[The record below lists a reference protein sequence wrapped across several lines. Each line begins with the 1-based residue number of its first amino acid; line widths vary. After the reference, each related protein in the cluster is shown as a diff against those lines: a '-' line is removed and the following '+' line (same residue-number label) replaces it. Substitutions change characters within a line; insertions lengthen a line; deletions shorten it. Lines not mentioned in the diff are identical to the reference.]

1 MKMINKRLPYVS
13 YRSVHVAMLALVLL
27 VGMTG
32 FSGASVSAASSTAAV
47 CDANAST
54 LQTQLE
60 NGRSSSI
67 QEDIHFTDTDFLS
80 QTTGRVAGNGFLIG
94 TSDGG
99 CHWQKI
105 YTGTWQFSQIEF
117 SSNTQGWALASAAS
131 GQKPVFLTTT
141 DGGATWKKPYNGN
154 LRFTKID
161 KQSGSTGFAY
171 TTSGVYKTINGGAA
185 WTVIPTP
192 ANTRGGYFQDSNT
205 GWVIKM
211 VSGSNSG
218 YRIMQTIDG
227 GSKWTTALS
236 VGSLEVSGGEIYANG
251 KQVWAILYG
260 GAGMSQVSYSV
271 YASSDSG
278 QSWRQVFGQST
289 AGGGKAPGTGALGN
303 GEGPAQPGGHP
314 GNMQFIGSTIAYLAG
329 GSPAGGKVAVGR
341 SLDGGKTWNNMPAT
355 IDGISADISF
365 LSQNVGYLTVTDS
378 LTPSIYMTKDG
389 GKTWSAKLKWVAADK
404 Q

>member
-1 MKMINKRLPYVS
+1 MKIKDNRFQYGS
-13 YRSVHVAMLALVLL
+13 YPMLSMMMAFVLL
-27 VGMTG
+27 LGMVG
-32 FSGASVSAASSTAAV
+32 FSGTSVSAATSKGCDVNST
-47 CDANAST
+47 T
-54 LQTQLE
+54 LQSQLE
-60 NGRSSSI
+60 KGRSSSI

-80 QTTGRVAGNGFLIG
+80 QTTGRVAGNGFLLG

-117 SSNTQGWALASAAS
+117 TSNTQGWALASAAS

-161 KQSGSTGFAY
+161 KKSGSTGFAY

-185 WTVIPTP
+185 WTAIPTP

-205 GWVIKM
+205 GWVVKT

-227 GSKWTTALS
+227 GNKWTTSLS
-236 VGSLEVSGGEIYANG
+236 VGSLEVSGGEIYASG
-251 KQVWAILYG
+251 KQVWAILYSG
-260 GAGMSQVSYSV
+260 SGMSQVSYSV

-278 QSWRQVFGQST
+278 TSWRQVFGQST

-314 GNMQFIGSTIAYLAG
+314 GNMQFVGSTIAYLAG

-341 SLDGGKTWNNMPAT
+341 SLDSGKTWKNMPAT
-355 IDGISADISF
+355 IDGSSANISF
-365 LSQNVGYLTVTDS
+365 LSQNVGYLAVTDS
-378 LTPSIYMTKDG
+378 LTPAIYITKDG
-389 GKTWSAKLKWVAADK
+389 GKTWSATLKFTATDK
-404 Q
+404 N